1 MHGRE
6 FINNTLNSY
15 FTLVTLISIF
25 MLVAGINFYPTQRF
39 GYEAYAFPLI
49 YGACGILPQVVMY
62 SKRELTMVEFLVRKV
77 IQLVLIEILV
87 LGVVFGG
94 SDISAE
100 ETGVIVVTGIGIMVI
115 YVVSHIVDWIQKCL
129 SARKMTEDLV
139 KLQQENL
146 MKKRH

>member
-1 MHGRE
+1 MRGRE
-6 FINNTLNSY
+6 FINSMLNSY
-15 FTLVTLISIF
+15 FTLVTLISIL
-25 MLVAGINFYPTQRF
+25 MLVAGIHFYPTERF

-62 SKRELTMVEFLVRKV
+62 SKRELTMMEFLVRKV

-94 SDISAE
+94 SNITAE
-100 ETGVIVVTGIGIMVI
+100 ETGVVVTTGIGIFVI

-139 KLQQENL
+139 KLQ
-146 MKKRH
+146 KKFSE